1 MEVSSLYSFCSL
13 WRSVCSPHLRLF
25 LSKSSCSRCGNRSL
39 TIAGYGP
46 ITITFPFP
54 KWSLTGKTG
63 IHHAIVGLKLV
74 LKRLQLPDFAV
85 LKAIDNSGD
94 AARVAF
100 ENAAYKTQITFA
112 TISAKVT
119 SLSVYLFRSAFS
131 TFWGLLL
138 GLLR

>member
-1 MEVSSLYSFCSL
+1 MKFFFALLISLVAISLFTSPVFC
-13 WRSVCSPHLRLF
+13 CEH
-25 LSKSSCSRCGNRSL
+25 SCSRCSDGSL

-46 ITITFPFP
+46 VTITSVP
-54 KWSLTGKTG
+54 KAVIHAGKSAIRHTILELKVG
-63 IHHAIVGLKLV
+63 IKTVSN
-74 LKRLQLPDFAV
+74 LPGFAV
-85 LKAIDNSGD
+85 KKVIDNSGD
-94 AARVAF
+94 ARVAF

-119 SLSVYLFRSAFS
+119 SLSVYLFRSVFS